1 MKASLLNQAQ
11 SPSSPTIRIIKI
23 SPSKVDPAHYRLFS
37 KKNEEENKTQAE
49 ASLKHWQSNKDIS
62 MNRIVKTEVENQ

>member
-1 MKASLLNQAQ
+1 MCRRASY
-11 SPSSPTIRIIKI
+11 K
-23 SPSKVDPAHYRLFS
+23 LFS